1 MTYITVNK
9 HTGTVKM
16 FNGQFGFITSDEED
30 VFFHKSGLEIGTTP
44 DIGDTV
50 KYTIEPSR
58 TKKGKFQA
66 TQIRLMQK
74 AKHSN
79 SLQNK
84 LPENLGHVDW
94 YDDRGYGMITND
106 DGDYFFHISKVIN
119 IGQRSSLK
127 GEKCLFDIITSK
139 KHSEKKD
146 AINLLFI
153 DELAYSNKLG
163 NLIIENIQSI
173 GLIDNEKKFKKAKEW
188 LNVLKSKKKNYFF
201 NQINADVHYSF
212 EFWLNGIGHD
222 IDLEYVTQQLFEGSK
237 DNYSSLCKQIF
248 DRLTNKKEQETV
260 LTGFLESLDVIDN
273 SEKYYHI
280 KTILKL
286 DTIPDSVKKSFFAGS
301 YERCNDENKC
311 HLWIDEYT
319 QTKDLAYIS
328 KKLCDE
334 EFTKYQIQKIFKRLT
349 DEKEQETVLT
359 GFLES
364 LDVIDN
370 SMNYNSISAIL
381 ELDEIPDSI
390 KKSFLAAAYE
400 KCNDENKYRLWIEKY
415 TQIKDLAYI
424 LKKLSGEEITYYPNL
439 YKRIFER
446 LNDDKEQEIVLN
458 KLLIKLGNID
468 STEKYSILK
477 RLDSLDEIPEKIK
490 TNLFTSAFELSKER
504 KFLLWFENYTED
516 KDLSYVAQKLTEP
529 NANIYAIYERL
540 VCNSDHTTVLNE
552 FLIKLGK
559 IDSPEKFSSIKS
571 LVSLDI
577 IPEKIK
583 AKFLTK
589 AFDKSVNKIQCKFF
603 IELFWIYPIPNS
615 NDLLSLLLDKL
626 SVYNL
631 FDFCIQLIEP
641 LPKINTHDDYN
652 GFSYLQIYL
661 ENPGNIK
668 EAFFTYGWPSVF
680 QYDNRHLNTKRF
692 ENKLKYFNH
701 LIIYISINKL
711 HIIDLIKEVIN
722 QQNTDK
728 ILKLLKEFNSYC
740 SQQKQLCND
749 LKITEPIKFSDIEN
763 FVIEK
768 SSTADL
774 LKYWLYDFINHFNFN
789 EYCFYYFTLTLEERK
804 IFNKKAKAIMGED
817 IKNSMLKKREPW
829 QFIERI
835 VSENKEIEVY
845 SAKWKSIWFEDNFI
859 RVCTGKE
866 PSFSKP
872 YNWDFSEEKFNLL
885 FDFISGRRIKELKVF
900 TYNGEIQNI
909 EGLENLEEVIWK
921 IQIQKEVEEGQLN
934 GLRGIGAN
942 RIPVNMILRN
952 QCIQFLNKLQFKE
965 LKPTWVLEKTF
976 YLSTGSVSKDI
987 SLLYSIQINEFE
999 IAIIWE
1005 SLELEKSKATHIFKC
1020 LRNVYESVFSNIEFY
1035 LSSKEKVRSSFNS
1048 NQYEDVE
1055 QQKKLQYFCRIN
1067 HDNFKYETWENSLLE
1082 VLPELK
1088 TRCKLESIN

>member
-1 MTYITVNK
+1 MKYITVNK

-30 VFFHKSGLEIGTTP
+30 IFFHKSGLEIGTTP

-127 GEKCLFDIITSK
+127 GEKCLFDIITPK

-146 AINLLFI
+146 AINVLFI

-173 GLIDNEKKFKKAKEW
+173 GLIDNETKFKKAKEW

-248 DRLTNKKEQETV
+248 NRLTNKKEQEIV

-328 KKLCDE
+328 KKLSDE

-349 DEKEQETVLT
+349 DE
-359 GFLES
+359 
-364 LDVIDN
+364 
-370 SMNYNSISAIL
+370 
-381 ELDEIPDSI
+381 
-390 KKSFLAAAYE
+390 
-400 KCNDENKYRLWIEKY
+400 
-415 TQIKDLAYI
+415 
-424 LKKLSGEEITYYPNL
+424 
-439 YKRIFER
+439 
-446 LNDDKEQEIVLN
+446 KEQEIVLN

-529 NANIYAIYERL
+529 NANIYAIYKRL

-583 AKFLTK
+583 AKFFTK

-603 IELFWIYPIPNS
+603 IELFWIYSIPNS

-668 EAFFTYGWPSVF
+668 EAFFTYGWPSIF
-680 QYDNRHLNTKRF
+680 QYNNRHLNTKRF

-728 ILKLLKEFNSYC
+728 TLKLLKEFNSYC

-774 LKYWLYDFINHFNFN
+774 LKYWLNDLINHFNFN

-829 QFIERI
+829 QFIEKI

-866 PSFSKP
+866 PSFSKL

-885 FDFISGRRIKELKVF
+885 FDYISGRRIKELKVF

-934 GLRGIGAN
+934 GFRGIGAN

-965 LKPTWVLEKTF
+965 LKPTWVIEKTF